1 MKPDL
6 NRSFLRRSQRGT
18 AAIEVALVVLVLFS
32 LLVGAFVIGRL
43 IWQYNVVKTATMN
56 SGRYMAAA
64 PWDATRQATAIQLVL
79 DAAADVGA
87 SDVTAQVSCL
97 PLQYTCSDSHST
109 TIVVTANA
117 SVSDPTHFL
126 IGDGMGVAAA
136 SAVRHAH

>member
-1 MKPDL
+1 
-6 NRSFLRRSQRGT
+6 
-18 AAIEVALVVLVLFS
+18 
-32 LLVGAFVIGRL
+32 
-43 IWQYNVVKTATMN
+43 
-56 SGRYMAAA
+56 MAAA